1 MALSLLTTIPATC
14 YTSQLQKIALSTSAE
29 TLQLTI
35 THQAA
40 NYYSGNGQTRVFQTN
55 YSARQNRVTI
65 YDIGS
70 LLETFMRERDG
81 LQQFIFEFR
90 AGTDTLSQTYTVI
103 YCKHLP
109 DITADTLANSNY
121 ITNYFTRL
129 VYTGAID
136 RLPYFAGFGSPGS
149 YTVRTI
155 TYSVV
160 YRNPDGTLGTYEMI
174 SGGRAGY
181 GISEVDAS
189 YDVIRDMFA
198 FAMPEQAELLS
209 YTLKQ
214 GSRIARF
221 FVAEQTIVRQFV
233 FRNAYG
239 CKEYIAVPT
248 ARTEKVET
256 KSSTAV
262 CADELTQYDITHTR
276 SFEEQTP
283 VLQRAE
289 ARRFEE
295 FLTSHYTAVLI
306 GSREHPIII
315 KDYALKISDNAG
327 EGNAVKFEWQ
337 FASLRTPLISED
349 YTRIFSHEHTEQFT

>member
-1 MALSLLTTIPATC
+1 MALSLLTPIPATC
-14 YTSQLQKIALSTSAE
+14 YTSQLQKISLSTSAGSVA
-29 TLQLTI
+29 LTI

-40 NYYSGNGQTRVFQTN
+40 NYYSGNGQTRVFQAA
-55 YSARQNRVTI
+55 YSTRNNSATI

-70 LLETFMRERDG
+70 LLETFMLERDG

-90 AGTDTLSQTYTVI
+90 SGSDSLEQTYTVI
-103 YCKHLP
+103 YCKNFP
-109 DITADTLANSNY
+109 SITAADLANSNY

-129 VYTGAID
+129 VYKGAID
-136 RLPYFAGFGSPGS
+136 LLPYFAGFGSPGN
-149 YTVRTI
+149 YTMRTV

-160 YRNPDGTLGTYEMI
+160 YRNPDGTLGTHEMI
-174 SGGRAGY
+174 SGGRTSF
-181 GISEVDAS
+181 GISYVNAS
-189 YDVIRDMFA
+189 YDVIKDMFSVSI
-198 FAMPEQAELLS
+198 PQGAEILS

-214 GSRIARF
+214 GSRTARF

-248 ARTEKVET
+248 ARTQKTET

-276 SFEEQTP
+276 TFEEQTP

-315 KDYALKISDNAG
+315 KDYDLKISDNPG

-337 FASLRTPLISED
+337 FASQRTPLISED
-349 YTRIFSHEHTEQFT
+349 YTRIFSPEHTEEFV

>member
-1 MALSLLTTIPATC
+1 MALSLITSIPATC
-14 YTSQLQKIALSTSAE
+14 YTSQLQKIELASSGTAVE
-29 TLQLTI
+29 FRI
-35 THQAA
+35 YYQAQI
-40 NYYSGNGQTRVFQTN
+40 YYSGNGQTLIFNSSYNTRFSCV
-55 YSARQNRVTI
+55 AI

-70 LLETFMRERDG
+70 LLETFMLERDG

-90 AGTDTLSQTYTVI
+90 AGTDTLSQTYMVI

-129 VYTGAID
+129 VYKCSID

-189 YDVIRDMFA
+189 YDVIRSMFA

-221 FVAEQTIVRQFV
+221 FVAEQTIVRQFA

-248 ARTEKVET
+248 ARKEKVET
-256 KSSTAV
+256 KSSTAL
-262 CADELTQYDITHTR
+262 CSDELTQYDITHTR

-315 KDYALKISDNAG
+315 KDYDLKISDNPG
-327 EGNAVKFEWQ
+327 EGNTIKFEWQ

-349 YTRIFSHEHTEQFT
+349 YTRIFSPEHTEQFT

>member
-1 MALSLLTTIPATC
+1 MALSLLTPIPATC
-14 YTSQLQKIALSTSAE
+14 YTSQLQKISLSTSAG

-40 NYYSGNGQTRVFQTN
+40 NYYSGNGQTRVFQTS
-55 YSARQNRVTI
+55 YTAYQNRVTI
-65 YDIGS
+65 FDIGS

-90 AGTDTLSQTYTVI
+90 AGTDTLEQTYTVI

-109 DITADTLANSNY
+109 DISAGTLASSNY
-121 ITNYFTRL
+121 ITNYLTRL
-129 VYTGAID
+129 VYRGAID
-136 RLPYFAGFGSPGS
+136 RLPYFAGFGTPGN

-174 SGGRAGY
+174 SGGRTGF
-181 GISEVDAS
+181 GISYVDCS
-189 YDVIRDMFA
+189 YDTIRNLFA
-198 FAMPEQAELLS
+198 LSLPEHAQILS

-214 GSRIARF
+214 GSRTARF
-221 FVAEQTIVRQFV
+221 FVAEQTIVRQFA

-239 CKEYIAVPT
+239 CKEYIAIPT
-248 ARTEKVET
+248 ARTEKTET

-262 CADELTQYDITHTR
+262 CGDTLTQYDITHTR
-276 SFEEQTP
+276 TFEEQTP

-289 ARRFEE
+289 TRRFRE
-295 FLTSHYTAVLI
+295 FLTSHYKAVLI

-315 KDYALKISDNAG
+315 KDYDLKISDNAG
-327 EGNAVKFEWQ
+327 EGSTVKFEWQ
-337 FASLRTPLISED
+337 FASLQTPLISED
-349 YTRIFSHEHTEQFT
+349 YTRIFSPEHTEQFT